1 MEISVKTVIRFT
13 STQKPDGDEY
23 KKITY
28 WNRFVRVKTE
38 TLIMASLVLVS
49 ICCGIYRLVNG
60 TMDSFWA
67 ILCIVFLFYPVLII
81 TQFNASIRYH
91 LKHRDP
97 AETSPCEFCIM
108 ENGILIDVPEHD
120 VHSFI
125 RYDEFTHVY
134 TNVFGFYMMF
144 QKSKVLVMIR
154 HKDIPEGRKDDFE
167 DMMVAGLNT
176 GCKVSSFL

>member
-1 MEISVKTVIRFT
+1 MKTVIKFT

-28 WNRFVRVKTE
+28 WNRFVRVKIE
-38 TLIMASLVLVS
+38 TILMLALAALS
-49 ICCGIYRLVNG
+49 IACGAYRLANG
-60 TMDSFWA
+60 TMDTFWA
-67 ILCIVFLFYPVLII
+67 IICIIFLFYPGLII
-81 TQFNASIRYH
+81 TQFNSSIRYH

-97 AETSPCEFCIM
+97 SETAPCEFCIM
-108 ENGILIDVPEHD
+108 ENGILMDVPEHD

-144 QKSKVLVMIR
+144 RKNKVLVMIR
-154 HKDIPEGRKDDFE
+154 HSDIPEGRKDDLE
-167 DMMVAGLNT
+167 DMMFAGLNT
-176 GCKVSSFL
+176 NCKVSKFF

>member
-1 MEISVKTVIRFT
+1 
-13 STQKPDGDEY
+13 
-23 KKITY
+23 
-28 WNRFVRVKTE
+28 
-38 TLIMASLVLVS
+38 
-49 ICCGIYRLVNG
+49 
-60 TMDSFWA
+60 
-67 ILCIVFLFYPVLII
+67 
-81 TQFNASIRYH
+81 
-91 LKHRDP
+91 
-97 AETSPCEFCIM
+97 M

-176 GCKVSSFL
+176 GCKVSRFL

>member
-1 MEISVKTVIRFT
+1 MKTVIRFT
-13 STQKPDGDEY
+13 STQKPDGNEY

-28 WNRFVRVKTE
+28 WNRFVRVKVE
-38 TLIMASLVLVS
+38 TLIMLALVIV
-49 ICCGIYRLVNG
+49 GISCAAYRLTTE
-60 TMDSFWA
+60 TMDTFWA
-67 ILCIVFLFYPVLII
+67 IICIVFLFYPFLII
-81 TQFNASIRYH
+81 TQFNTSIRYH

-108 ENGILIDVPEHD
+108 ENGILIDVPECD
-120 VHSFI
+120 VHNFV

-154 HKDIPEGRKDDFE
+154 HSDIPEGRKDDFE
-167 DMMVAGLNT
+167 DMMVAGLSNS
-176 GCKVSSFL
+176 CKVSKFF